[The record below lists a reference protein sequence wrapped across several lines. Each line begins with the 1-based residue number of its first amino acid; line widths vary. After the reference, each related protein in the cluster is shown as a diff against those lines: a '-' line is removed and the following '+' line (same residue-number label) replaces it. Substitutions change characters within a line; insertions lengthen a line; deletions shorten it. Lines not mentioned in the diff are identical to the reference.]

1 VSPDVIVIGAGAI
14 GTSIAYQVAKAGLK
28 VMVFDRG
35 RVGGEATGASAGM
48 IQLNPDRGTPPA
60 YSALASE
67 SARLFSALAAELL
80 ERTGLDIGYRRASLL
95 HVTLDEA
102 EEAQLRAHR
111 GWQLD
116 QGMTVGWLDG
126 AAAMDLEPALNPR
139 VRAALLYQD
148 HYQLLPRALA
158 QALARAATDLGAVV
172 LEGASIDR
180 LLKQGDRVIGVALGG
195 ETIRSPATIAANGA
209 WASAWSDALRTPIPV
224 RPVRGQLVALST
236 TATPLHHAVS
246 SSRGYILTKADG
258 STIVGTTV
266 EEVGFDARPT
276 ATGIAGLL
284 DLAPQLV
291 PRLADATV
299 LSAWAGLRP
308 GTPDRLPLLGRPPG
322 WDGIV
327 LATGHFREGIL
338 LAPITGELVLDLL
351 AGRRPRLPLEA
362 FDPGR
367 FLVRAA

>member
-1 VSPDVIVIGAGAI
+1 MVIGAGAI
-14 GTSIAYQVAKAGLK
+14 GTSIAYQLAKAGLK
-28 VMVFDRG
+28 VMVFERG
-35 RVGGEATGASAGM
+35 QVGGESTGASAGM
-48 IQLNPDRGTPPA
+48 IQLNPDRSTPPP
-60 YSALASE
+60 YSALATE
-67 SARLFSALAAELL
+67 SARLFGALAPELL
-80 ERTGLDIGYRRASLL
+80 ERTGLDIGYRRAPLV

-111 GWQLD
+111 AWQLSH
-116 QGMTVGWLDG
+116 GMTVGWLDG
-126 AAAMDLEPALNPR
+126 AAAHDLEPALNPA
-139 VRAALLYQD
+139 VRAALLYQG
-148 HYQLLPRALA
+148 HFQLLPRTLA
-158 QALARAATDLGAVV
+158 RALARAATDLGAVV
-172 LEGASIDR
+172 QEGASVDR
-180 LLKQGDRVIGVALGG
+180 VLVQGDRVVGVAVGG
-195 ETIRSPATIAANGA
+195 DTIRSPETIVANGA

-224 RPVRGQLVALST
+224 RPVRGQMVALST

-246 SSRGYILTKADG
+246 SSSGYVLTKADG
-258 STIVGTTV
+258 STIAGTTV

-284 DLAPQLV
+284 ALALRLV

-299 LSAWAGLRP
+299 LAAWAGLRP

-327 LATGHFREGIL
+327 IATGHFREGIL

-351 AGRRPRLPLEA
+351 AGRRPRLPLDA